1 MVASSEGL
9 DSRGSSGWPKIDNSE
24 EMRSSEAFDRLDE
37 LWDMKWQGDAVSPT
51 VELNHSLRP
60 AYSWNPHVTIGVY
73 DAHSHSRRR
82 SLDVSN
88 GSTSL
93 KRSASYPALRTK
105 STHRGLLKRVKT
117 WLQHVNDKRR
127 GIVYTSTGP
136 CQLFSDWGIPP
147 YPEDY
152 DWDQ

>member
-1 MVASSEGL
+1 MLASKVVL
-9 DSRGSSGWPKIDNSE
+9 DTHSNGGWPKIDNALRNS
-24 EMRSSEAFDRLDE
+24 SSEAFDRLDE
-37 LWDMKWQGDAVSPT
+37 LWDMKWQGDALSPAD
-51 VELNHSLRP
+51 RP
-60 AYSWNPHVTIGVY
+60 KDRPLPVHSWNPDISIGVY
-73 DAHSHSRRR
+73 HAYSRGRRR
-82 SLDVSN
+82 SLDVSDA
-88 GSTSL
+88 SVPL

-117 WLQHVNDKRR
+117 WLQHINDKRR

>member
-1 MVASSEGL
+1 MVASSKLLGNH
-9 DSRGSSGWPKIDNSE
+9 SNGGWPEVDNTLKVW
-24 EMRSSEAFDRLDE
+24 SSEAFDRLDE
-37 LWDMKWQGDAVSPT
+37 LWDMKWQGDAVPPADQP
-51 VELNHSLRP
+51 NDRP
-60 AYSWNPHVTIGVY
+60 LPVHCWNPDISIGVY
-73 DAHSHSRRR
+73 HAYTTSRRR

-88 GSTSL
+88 ASMSL

-117 WLQHVNDKRR
+117 WLQHIHDKRR